1 MTIGRPIMDLS
12 LLGRKV
18 YTDQLV
24 SDLVHNVGV
33 VKSSSLVLPPAF
45 DVDTWLLF
53 KVGKMEVIPV
63 KYKQKDLVHSLRPQ
77 IVTYQTKCLVH
88 NLNV

>member
-1 MTIGRPIMDLS
+1 MF
-12 LLGRKV
+12 
-18 YTDQLV
+18 TDQLV
-24 SDLVHNVGV
+24 GNLVHHVGIV
-33 VKSSSLVLPPAF
+33 ESSSLVLPPAF

-63 KYKQKDLVHSLRPQ
+63 KHEQNDLVHGLEPE
-77 IVTYQTKCLVH
+77 IVSYQTKCLVH